1 MIAICFTLLFAISG
15 ICISEVVFQT
25 HKAKIRI
32 WLGLAAGL
40 LMLTWLPSL
49 FALLIGFTLTAQILA
64 AAVAVLAGG
73 VSVFILL
80 SRKKKGVGNAFY
92 FGKDWTILLL
102 AVPIL
107 VLCGYL
113 LHTHILNPHKNGSLW
128 VGQVTYGDLA
138 MHLGFITSIAEQTMF
153 PPQYSIFPGHAVN
166 YPFLCETSAASLCQL
181 GASVRLAYILN

>member
-1 MIAICFTLLFAISG
+1 MIAICSTLLFAISG

-32 WLGLAAGL
+32 WLGLTAGL

-64 AAVAVLAGG
+64 AVVAVLASG
-73 VSVFILL
+73 VSVVILL

-138 MHLGFITSIAEQTMF
+138 MHLGFITSIAEQTTF

-166 YPFLCETSAASLCQL
+166 YPNLLREETLPNPLQSGSYSHQ
-181 GASVRLAYILN
+181 